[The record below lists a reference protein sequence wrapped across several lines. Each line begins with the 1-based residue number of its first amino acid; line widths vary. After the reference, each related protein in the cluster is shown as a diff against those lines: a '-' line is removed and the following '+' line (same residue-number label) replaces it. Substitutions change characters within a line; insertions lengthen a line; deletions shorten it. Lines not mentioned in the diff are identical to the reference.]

1 MNPLKEKIRSGQPI
15 CGTHVQLT
23 DPSTCTIFGAA
34 GFDFL
39 WVDMEHTYLSLK
51 DVLIHLTAAK
61 AAGVSV
67 IVRVPQDDLT
77 ITKKVLEMG
86 PDGIIFPMV
95 RTAEQAGMLMSW
107 TLYPPYGGRGFGPM
121 GAVRYG
127 WDDADEYVGPGHLD
141 LCRFIQIEQKET
153 VDNLPEIIKN
163 PWIDGYIFGPN
174 DLSGSVNLIHKVYEP
189 EVRDLMERAI
199 SLLRTNRK
207 YIGLSTGDTD
217 PDVIRY
223 WHDMGIQ
230 MISAGADNGYLL
242 EGARKMRETL
252 LHEHLE
258 RGSL

>member
-1 MNPLKEKIRSGQPI
+1 MNALKEKIRSGRPI

-23 DPSTCTIFGAA
+23 DPATCEIFGAA

-39 WVDMEHTYLSLK
+39 WVDMEHTVLEPK
-51 DVLIHLTAAK
+51 DVLAHLTAAR

-67 IVRVPQDDLT
+67 IVRVPADDLT
-77 ITKKVLEMG
+77 ATKKVLEMG

-95 RTAEQAGMLMSW
+95 RTARQADTLMSW
-107 TLYPPYGGRGFGPM
+107 TLYPPHGERGFGPM
-121 GAVRYG
+121 GAIRYG

-153 VDNLPEIIKN
+153 VDNLEEIVKN

-174 DLSGSVNLIHKVYEP
+174 DLSGSLGMIHRVFEP
-189 EVRDLMERAI
+189 EVRAEMERAVSI
-199 SLLRTNRK
+199 LRKHGK
-207 YIGLSTGDTD
+207 YVGLSTGDTD
-217 PDVIRY
+217 PAVIRY
-223 WHDMGIQ
+223 WHDMGIS

-242 EGARKMRETL
+242 AGAKAMRETL

-258 RGSL
+258 R